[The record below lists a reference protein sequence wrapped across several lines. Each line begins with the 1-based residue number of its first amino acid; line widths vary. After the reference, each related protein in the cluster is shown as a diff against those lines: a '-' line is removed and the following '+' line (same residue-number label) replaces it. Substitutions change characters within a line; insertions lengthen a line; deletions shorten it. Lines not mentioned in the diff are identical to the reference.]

1 MQIEHSKSTYLQKI
15 WEKLWNFCFCVIQQP
30 NKSNLKGNLKIKI
43 AKNFIFNKIDQRSE
57 QAPSIAG
64 AIRLREA
71 KSADYMRTSPLC
83 PHGGVISDYMD
94 TIKYVL
100 SKSQMPK
107 AWYNIQADLLTPED
121 LAPLFPE
128 LIKQKVRSDR
138 LNARRKIL
146 IENPD
151 LGSLG
156 IAIALAPL
164 DRKRLHIIGLMP
176 IGKLNLKLRTKN
188 N

>member
-1 MQIEHSKSTYLQKI
+1 
-15 WEKLWNFCFCVIQQP
+15 
-30 NKSNLKGNLKIKI
+30 
-43 AKNFIFNKIDQRSE
+43 
-57 QAPSIAG
+57 
-64 AIRLREA
+64 
-71 KSADYMRTSPLC
+71 
-83 PHGGVISDYMD
+83 
-94 TIKYVL
+94 
-100 SKSQMPK
+100 MPK

-156 IAIALAPL
+156 IAIALAPF
-164 DRKRLHIIGLMP
+164 DRKRFHIIELMP
-176 IGKLNLKLRTKN
+176 IGKTRSRSVTGGVITVTSSCYRTSL
-188 N
+188 